1 MAQDRAAARRRRL
14 LGAGILALVG
24 LALLALGLTVAD
36 GPLAG
41 LEVALAIALLV
52 TSYVVQRM
60 ARRETLYAD
69 EERG

>member
-14 LGAGILALVG
+14 LWAGILALVG
-24 LALLALGLTVAD
+24 LVLLVLGFTVAD
-36 GPLAG
+36 GPIAG

-52 TSYVVQRM
+52 TSYAVQRV

-69 EERG
+69 EEHG